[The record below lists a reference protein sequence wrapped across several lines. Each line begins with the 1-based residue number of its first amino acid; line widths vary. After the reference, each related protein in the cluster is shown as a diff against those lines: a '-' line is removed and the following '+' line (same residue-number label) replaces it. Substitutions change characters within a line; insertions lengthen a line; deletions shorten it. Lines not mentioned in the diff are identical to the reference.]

1 MNKPVLNIVAN
12 FISNDPNNV
21 IITDNTNYVA
31 LGLDSTKVKINT
43 RIYIASGTLYVPAYY
58 NTPAVTNDFSP
69 AVPFNYATKLGGSA
83 IPDFLLDS
91 KGCFIDGVYKF
102 DIKWYYIDT
111 EETFDY
117 SFTQTINFDK
127 PKVNIQQLA
136 GCFCATFQS
145 TDKTNYN
152 GTTEIS
158 YLHTINYPA
167 ETNEA
172 DIETTLKDYTDQRL
186 ANGTYVSEVSTE
198 RIIAISSNFTV
209 QCLIYGRE
217 SIIVDCDSIC
227 DIKCGIN
234 NLNAAY
240 EAECGKNSKEATKLK
255 TMLDNVLRY
264 YSIIYINN
272 ACGSKIDT
280 DSYIV
285 KIKAILGDCDCGCT
299 DCGDDIWVSG
309 VCGSSGGS
317 AYDPTPIYTY
327 IDGINTALTNLI
339 NSYIGDLTA
348 LTTIVNGL
356 LNASWF
362 TGMTIPACL
371 NFLVG
376 DTEIEKKDKIL
387 AKICQINAAVF
398 APPIAKNDISTT
410 LIDTPVSLLV
420 TLNDFFSSNVTVAI
434 TTAPVNGTAVVL
446 GDNKTITYTPGTG
459 FVGNDTVGYTITDA
473 NGQTSTA
480 VWTITVNAVPSVSCS
495 TVVASYSASIYP
507 MGSFLEFNIQNL
519 SQIGTNVLT
528 VKDYIIEIRN
538 ASNTILHSYSVTGSL
553 SIDPTVFTTPDAFAP
568 TWDNA
573 RIQQTI
579 TTVSAT
585 GAACGTVTYET
596 PTPYSLT
603 DVGLSWFFGTTQPA
617 CLLINPTD
625 TELVKRQK
633 LQDAICVAGTSTV
646 NNGISGLGTVASP
659 IQLGGPLIQATTI
672 GGIFDIQNINR
683 RQLYGNLTTPFYD
696 VFFGNQEY
704 FVIAHES
711 TTNNANG
718 SDIVRKT
725 LKLNFALGI
734 IADGMGISGASSNVE
749 MVITDNKTISYTS
762 AVSGDY
768 KVLFLSPDTGVTVSA
783 TPNFPSLS
791 NLALATICKDNNTG
805 TINNPAAL
813 SLRPIETAANSAS
826 IVDPYHIHLA
836 ALDGSDLFSKI
847 TGTKFAIYQAGV
859 NDVSRFFGPVQNAG
873 GTLQFTSDERGKE
886 NIEEYQKG
894 LAEIEKIE
902 VKNFNFKWHKQNKIT
917 GVIAQQVEE
926 VLPEAVTKGKFE
938 IPDGETHDDY
948 RFLDQNVLFYTM
960 VNAIKELSTQN
971 KDLTE
976 RILALEN
983 PS

>member
-172 DIETTLKDYTDQRL
+172 DIETELKDYTDQRL

-198 RIIAISSNFTV
+198 RVIAISSNFTV

-240 EAECGKNSKEATKLK
+240 EAECGKNSKEATRLK

-339 NSYIGDLTA
+339 NSYIGDLTS

-371 NFLVG
+371 NFLGG
-376 DTEIEKKDKIL
+376 DTEIQKKDKIL

-398 APPIAKNDISTT
+398 APPVAKNDISTT
-410 LIDTPVSLLV
+410 LIDIPVSLLV
-420 TLNDFFSSNVTVAI
+420 TLNDFATSNVVVTI

-446 GDNKTITYTPGTG
+446 GDNKTITYTPGSL

-480 VWTITVNAVPSVSCS
+480 VWTIIVNAVPSVSCS
-495 TVVASYSASIYP
+495 TVLAKYSASAYP
-507 MGSFLEFNIQNL
+507 MGIYIEFNIQNL
-519 SQIGTNVLT
+519 SNIGTNVTTALS
-528 VKDYIIEIRN
+528 YILEIRDAAN
-538 ASNTILHSYSVTGSL
+538 SILYSYPITGSL
-553 SIDPTVFTTPDAFAP
+553 LLDTTVFTTPDAFAP
-568 TWDNA
+568 NWNNY
-573 RIQQTI
+573 RILQSI
-579 TTVSAT
+579 TTNSAT
-585 GAACGTVTYET
+585 GTLCGTVTYET
-596 PTPYSLT
+596 PTPYLLT
-603 DVGLSWFFGTTQPA
+603 DIGLSWFTGTTPPA
-617 CLLINPTD
+617 CLNFLPTD
-625 TELVKRQK
+625 NEIEKRQK
-633 LQDAICVAGTSTV
+633 LQDAICAAGSSTV
-646 NNGISGLGTVASP
+646 NNGVSGLGTVVSP
-659 IQLGGPLIQATTI
+659 IQLGGPLIKATTI

-683 RQLYGNLTTPFYD
+683 RQLYGNLSTPLYNVAFS
-696 VFFGNQEY
+696 NQEY

-711 TTNNANG
+711 ATNNANG

-725 LKLNFALGI
+725 LKLNFALGSI
-734 IADGMGISGASSNVE
+734 SAGYAISGSSSSVE
-749 MVITDNKTISYTS
+749 MVITDNKTISNTS

-768 KVLFLSPDTGVTVSA
+768 KVLFLSPDTGVTVDA
-783 TPNFPSLS
+783 APNFPSTV
-791 NLALATICKDNNTG
+791 NQALAIICKDNNTG
-805 TINNPAAL
+805 TINRPANL
-813 SLRPIETAANSAS
+813 SFRPIETKANSAS
-826 IVDPYHIHLA
+826 IVSPYHIHLA
-836 ALDGSDLFSKI
+836 ALDSGDLFSKI
-847 TGTKFAIYQAGV
+847 TGTKWAIFQKGV
-859 NDVSRFFGPVQNAG
+859 NDKNEFYGEIIYHGALTNA
-873 GTLQFTSDERGKE
+873 SDERSKDEIREFEIGLEAVESIRPIVFKRKE
-886 NIEEYQKG
+886 GFGDTN
-894 LAEIEKIE
+894 
-902 VKNFNFKWHKQNKIT
+902 KQQV
-917 GVIAQQVEE
+917 GVIAQELELLV
-926 VLPEAVTKGKFE
+926 PEAVSKYDSNGIEDFRMMN
-938 IPDGETHDDY
+938 PETLIY
-948 RFLDQNVLFYTM
+948 VAL
-960 VNAIKELSTQN
+960 NAIKELSAQN
-971 KDLTE
+971 KSLTE

-983 PS
+983 QS

>member
-21 IITDNTNYVA
+21 IITDNTNYAA

-198 RIIAISSNFTV
+198 RVIAISSNFTV

-240 EAECGKNSKEATKLK
+240 EAECGKNSKEATRLK

-339 NSYIGDLTA
+339 NSYIGDLTS
-348 LTTIVNGL
+348 LTTTVNGL

-371 NFLVG
+371 NFLGG
-376 DTEIEKKDKIL
+376 DTEIQKKDKIL

-398 APPIAKNDISTT
+398 APPVAKNDISTT
-410 LIDTPVSLLV
+410 LIDIPVSLLV
-420 TLNDFFSSNVTVAI
+420 TLNDFATSNVVVTI

-446 GDNKTITYTPGTG
+446 GDNKTITYTPGSL

-480 VWTITVNAVPSVSCS
+480 VWTIIVNAVPSVSCS
-495 TVVASYSASIYP
+495 TVLPQFNASLYSVGA
-507 MGSFLEFNIQNL
+507 NL
-519 SQIGTNVLT
+519 QITFANQSDYGTNIATTETYLIQIRDSLNSVL
-528 VKDYIIEIRN
+528 Y
-538 ASNTILHSYSVTGSL
+538 SYTAIGSVTT
-553 SIDPTVFTTPDAFAP
+553 DPTIWTSPIPIASTWNNVNITLTTASE
-568 TWDNA
+568 
-573 RIQQTI
+573 
-579 TTVSAT
+579 SAT
-585 GAACGTVTYET
+585 GISCGSVVTTVN
-596 PTPYSLT
+596 YSLANIS
-603 DVGLSWFFGTTQPA
+603 VSWFDGTTPPA
-617 CLLINPTD
+617 CLNFLGGDNEIEKKDKLMNKVCSVSTQVDANTAAIAAIPNPNAYIDIAPT
-625 TELVKRQK
+625 L
-633 LQDAICVAGTSTV
+633 TV
-646 NNGISGLGTVASP
+646 N
-659 IQLGGPLIQATTI
+659 PL
-672 GGIFDIQNINR
+672 
-683 RQLYGNLTTPFYD
+683 LTTPTLVARLYSDNRVVVSLFSPFLANIP
-696 VFFGNQEY
+696 VGSVLVSGLPVGIGLFSPFSIL
-704 FVIAHES
+704 VINDPTSS
-711 TTNNANG
+711 TYKNAVHVNTSG
-718 SDIVRKT
+718 Q
-725 LKLNFALGI
+725 LKL
-734 IADGMGISGASSNVE
+734 DG
-749 MVITDNKTISYTS
+749 YTS
-762 AVSGDY
+762 I
-768 KVLFLSPDTGVTVSA
+768 L
-783 TPNFPSLS
+783 
-791 NLALATICKDNNTG
+791 
-805 TINNPAAL
+805 
-813 SLRPIETAANSAS
+813 
-826 IVDPYHIHLA
+826 
-836 ALDGSDLFSKI
+836 
-847 TGTKFAIYQAGV
+847 
-859 NDVSRFFGPVQNAG
+859 
-873 GTLQFTSDERGKE
+873 TSD
-886 NIEEYQKG
+886 
-894 LAEIEKIE
+894 
-902 VKNFNFKWHKQNKIT
+902 
-917 GVIAQQVEE
+917 GVSIAF
-926 VLPEAVTKGKFE
+926 AVNYTK
-938 IPDGETHDDY
+938 
-948 RFLDQNVLFYTM
+948 
-960 VNAIKELSTQN
+960 S
-971 KDLTE
+971 
-976 RILALEN
+976 
-983 PS
+983 